1 MTKNAILTYF
11 SHIFNVGLLEW
22 HKYTIVCSLMP
33 KLAIQSVFYKSHL
46 MIKLA
51 EQAKYCGK
59 PIHMCM
65 KYLVIFIKLSQIH
78 SEMPRT
84 VTNQFLS
91 NTQVNSKKK
100 SALNDANIKKKK
112 SCQYIWTIPG
122 TEICKYKRKYLY
134 KKI

>member
-51 EQAKYCGK
+51 E
-59 PIHMCM
+59 
-65 KYLVIFIKLSQIH
+65 
-78 SEMPRT
+78 
-84 VTNQFLS
+84 
-91 NTQVNSKKK
+91 
-100 SALNDANIKKKK
+100 
-112 SCQYIWTIPG
+112 
-122 TEICKYKRKYLY
+122 
-134 KKI
+134 